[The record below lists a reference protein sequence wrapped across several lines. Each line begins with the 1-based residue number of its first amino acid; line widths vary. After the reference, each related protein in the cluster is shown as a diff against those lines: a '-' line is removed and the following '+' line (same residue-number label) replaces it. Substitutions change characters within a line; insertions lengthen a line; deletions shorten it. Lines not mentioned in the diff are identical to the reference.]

1 MDSYKF
7 GKWIVNETGI
17 VHAKIED
24 AVILK
29 EDLLRIKPGTKD
41 LLESLLYWPSKTW
54 MNQRSTYEL
63 NTAFFFAMNYFKL
76 ALPQETSIVNTLL
89 AQKEEIRNQ

>member
-7 GKWIVNETGI
+7 GKWVVNEDGI
-17 VHAKIED
+17 SNTKMED
-24 AVILK
+24 AIIPK
-29 EDLLRIKPGTKD
+29 EDLLHIKPGSKD
-41 LLESLLYWPSKTW
+41 LLESLLHIPSKTW

-63 NTAFFFAMNYFKL
+63 NTAFFFAIDYFKL
-76 ALPQETSIVNTLL
+76 ELPKEASIIRTLI